1 MAIIDYNFMSQSLM
15 HPTTVKLVMPCNNKP
30 EYVMIFLHGVL
41 SDANNCVRNMD
52 VQGMADRYKVAFII
66 PSCGNSFY
74 IDHGVAF
81 GNYGKFVGSELLER
95 MRKQF
100 SLPMDREH
108 TIIAGFSMG
117 GYGAIRNGAK
127 YCDTF
132 GTVIGLSSACLYEK
146 SVNELNKGKF
156 GYYKLQMF
164 DKVFK
169 EKSVPGNFS
178 ENYKYVIE
186 EKLKKGKKLPFF
198 YISCGREE
206 ELRQINTEFV
216 NYLKELHVKCY
227 YNLSHGEHNWQL
239 WSREID
245 KALMYVTGGEGE
257 NSFVGKGV

>member
-1 MAIIDYNFMSQSLM
+1 MW
-15 HPTTVKLVMPCNNKP
+15 
-30 EYVMIFLHGVL
+30 
-41 SDANNCVRNMD
+41 R
-52 VQGMADRYKVAFII
+52 
-66 PSCGNSFY
+66 
-74 IDHGVAF
+74 
-81 GNYGKFVGSELLER
+81 
-95 MRKQF
+95 
-100 SLPMDREH
+100 
-108 TIIAGFSMG
+108 
-117 GYGAIRNGAK
+117 
-127 YCDTF
+127 TF
-132 GTVIGLSSACLYEK
+132 GAVIGLSSACLYEK

-239 WSREID
+239 WSREIP
-245 KALMYVTGGEGE
+245 L
-257 NSFVGKGV
+257 VGNFRGSTEKKHELRPACRKLPGLSREKT